1 MKAVRCLL
9 GIIFV
14 CLAGPGVAARRSGP
28 VSGLPALD
36 WSGLSWLES
45 RMAVHAVVPNAPVVE
60 WRLPKAGGALGGPQS
75 FHWKLCG
82 MAAGWTFPERAWT
95 LASPVGALGD
105 AFLGCRQVKV
115 TVLDPRVQVADY
127 PDGHFGDW
135 VREGWLVTQ
144 RVGIRDEARI
154 RQVFDLLLEATI
166 ETAEPEEL
174 YFEES
179 APLGTL
185 EEYRQQT
192 RHAPD
197 LIVEFIGV
205 VPFRAEISL
214 EQQTVVFI
222 SATEWEP
229 GRLDAATATALRNLI
244 QEAAMAL

>member
-1 MKAVRCLL
+1 M
-9 GIIFV
+9 
-14 CLAGPGVAARRSGP
+14 AARRTGP

-36 WSGLSWLES
+36 WTVLSWPQS
-45 RMAVHAVVPNAPVVE
+45 RIVLRAVAPMAPAVE
-60 WRLPKAGGALGGPQS
+60 WQLPKAGGSWRGPHS
-75 FHWKLCG
+75 IYWKLCG
-82 MAAGWTFPERAWT
+82 MAVGWTFPERGWT

-105 AFLGCRQVKV
+105 AYLGCRQVKV

-135 VREGWLVTQ
+135 VRDGWLVTQ

-166 ETAEPEEL
+166 ETADPEEL

-179 APLGTL
+179 ESLDTL
-185 EEYRQQT
+185 AEYRRLT

-205 VPFRAEISL
+205 VPFRAEICL
-214 EQQTVVFI
+214 ERQTVVFI
-222 SATEWEP
+222 SASEWEL
-229 GRLDAATATALRNLI
+229 GRLDAAAVAALREVVFERGL
-244 QEAAMAL
+244 

>member
-1 MKAVRCLL
+1 MRCLL
-9 GIIFV
+9 GMIFV
-14 CLAGPGVAARRSGP
+14 ILAGPGVAARRTGP

-36 WSGLSWLES
+36 WSVLSWPES
-45 RMAVHAVVPNAPVVE
+45 RVAVQTVVPNAPVVE
-60 WRLPKAGGALGGPQS
+60 WMLPKTGGALGGPES

-115 TVLDPRVQVADY
+115 TVLDPRVRVADY

-135 VREGWLVTQ
+135 VRDGWLVTR

-166 ETAEPEEL
+166 ESAEPEAL
-174 YFEES
+174 YFEEA
-179 APLGTL
+179 APLDTY
-185 EEYRQQT
+185 EEYRRLT
-192 RHAPD
+192 KHAPD

-205 VPFRAEISL
+205 APFRAEICF

-229 GRLDAATATALRNLI
+229 GLLDKAAVTALREFVLGSK
-244 QEAAMAL
+244 